1 MTRQLARIAVRH
13 LARHPWQ
20 LGLAVLGIA
29 LGVAVAVSIDLA
41 NESARRAF
49 SLATVAVTGRATHQV
64 VGGPSGLPDDFYRV
78 LKVDLG
84 ARLAA
89 PVLSGDVATADRP
102 GRTFTVLGVD
112 PFAEAPFRPYLDAEG
127 VRTAGTAESG
137 SSPPGA
143 AAGERRDPPP
153 RDRLSTVAA
162 LVTRSGTILMARPTG
177 RELGIGV
184 GDRLAVRAAGIRREL
199 TVAGLLDPGDEA
211 SARALDG
218 LLVTDISTAQEI
230 FGAAG
235 RLGRIDLIVADDEAG
250 RALLGRIA
258 GALPP
263 GAELVAAGARA
274 GTTAQMIR
282 AFQWNLTALSLLA
295 LVVGMFLIYQTMTFS
310 VVQRRPLIGAL
321 RAIGVTRAEIFALV
335 MTEAA
340 LIGVAGTAVGLG
352 LALALARGLLSLVT
366 RTINDLYFVVNVR
379 QLALDPITLVK
390 GIALGIGATL
400 AAALPPALE
409 STRVAPN
416 IVLQR
421 STIESRLRQRLPL
434 FGVVG
439 ALCSVLGVALFAF
452 PSRDPFLA
460 FAGLAA
466 VLIGFALVSP
476 LATYLLATGA
486 RPLLAKSLGLWGRMA
501 ARGVITSLSRTAI
514 AVAALS
520 IAVATTVGVSLMV
533 SSFRGTVSRWLESSL
548 IADVYA
554 TAPGLVSRRGEAT
567 IRAELV
573 DRLRRAPGVQAITS
587 VRTARVRW
595 NEQPIDLVVTDL
607 SAVSQRPYRFAEGN
621 PEEIWPA
628 LESADAVA
636 VSEPFAFHHRVE
648 VGQSLDLTTDDGV
661 RPFRIVGVYYDYGSD
676 SGVVMIN
683 RKRYER
689 HFRDRGITGLGFIAT
704 PGYSIDKL
712 LSELR
717 AIVGRDEQQLLL
729 RSNRAL
735 RETSLQIFDRT
746 FAITQVLRLLSV
758 AVAFIGVLSALMAL
772 QLERARE
779 LAVMRAV
786 GLLPRELRV
795 LVTYQ
800 TGLMG
805 LFAGLLSL
813 PLGLL
818 LAHILV
824 HAINKR
830 SFGWTLQLSLSPG
843 IFVQALLVAL
853 GAALLAGVY
862 PGWRMSRANPAGAL
876 RD

>member
-1 MTRQLARIAVRH
+1 MTPTLWRFSLRSLTRHPLLTGLSVVGIAIGIAV
-13 LARHPWQ
+13 
-20 LGLAVLGIA
+20 V
-29 LGVAVAVSIDLA
+29 VSMDLA

-49 SLATVAVTGRATHQV
+49 GLSAEAVGGKATHSI
-64 VGGPSGLPDDFYRV
+64 VGGPSGLEEELYRRLRV
-78 LKVDLG
+78 ELG
-84 ARLAA
+84 MQAAA
-89 PVLSGDVATADRP
+89 PVVEGFARVPSAP
-102 GRTFTVLGVD
+102 GRTFQVLGLD
-112 PFAEAPFRPYLDAEG
+112 FFAEARLRPHFGKGSLDLRALMTTPASALLAET
-127 VRTAGTAESG
+127 TAAELEIHEGETISLVIE
-137 SSPPGA
+137 GA
-143 AAGERRDPPP
+143 ERR
-153 RDRLSTVAA
+153 VK
-162 LVTRSGTILMARPTG
+162 LVGLIRGNRSGGLQAIEDSLLM
-177 RELGIGV
+177 
-184 GDRLAVRAAGIRREL
+184 
-199 TVAGLLDPGDEA
+199 
-211 SARALDG
+211 
-218 LLVTDISTAQEI
+218 DISSAQEI
-230 FGAAG
+230 LGKVG
-235 RLGRIDLIVADDEAG
+235 RLDRIDLIAPASDPKLLDRV
-250 RALLGRIA
+250 RAI
-258 GALPP
+258 LP
-263 GAELVAAGARA
+263 A
-274 GTTAQMIR
+274 GTQLIHASARVQTLDRLTR
-282 AFQWNLTALSLLA
+282 AFRLNLTALSLLA
-295 LVVGMFLIYQTMTFS
+295 LLVGIFLIYNTMTFS
-310 VVQRRPLIGAL
+310 LVQRRELLGTL
-321 RAIGVTRAEIFALV
+321 RALGVTRGQVFWLLLG
-335 MTEAA
+335 EAG
-340 LIGVAGTAVGLG
+340 LLGIVGTALGMVGGIALG
-352 LALALARGLLSLVT
+352 HGLVRLVT

>member
-1 MTRQLARIAVRH
+1 MTPTLWRFSLRSLTRHPLLTGLSVVGIAIGIAV
-13 LARHPWQ
+13 
-20 LGLAVLGIA
+20 V
-29 LGVAVAVSIDLA
+29 VSMDLA

-49 SLATVAVTGRATHQV
+49 GLSAEAVGGKATHSI
-64 VGGPSGLPDDFYRV
+64 VGGPSGLEEELYRRLRV
-78 LKVDLG
+78 ELG
-84 ARLAA
+84 MQAAA
-89 PVLSGDVATADRP
+89 PVVEGFARVPSAP
-102 GRTFTVLGVD
+102 GRTFQVLGLD
-112 PFAEAPFRPYLDAEG
+112 FFAEARLRPHFGKGSLDLRALMTTPASALLAET
-127 VRTAGTAESG
+127 TAAELEIHEGETISLVIE
-137 SSPPGA
+137 GA
-143 AAGERRDPPP
+143 ERR
-153 RDRLSTVAA
+153 VK
-162 LVTRSGTILMARPTG
+162 LVGLIRGNRSGGLQAIEDSLLM
-177 RELGIGV
+177 
-184 GDRLAVRAAGIRREL
+184 
-199 TVAGLLDPGDEA
+199 
-211 SARALDG
+211 
-218 LLVTDISTAQEI
+218 DISSAQEI
-230 FGAAG
+230 LGKVG
-235 RLGRIDLIVADDEAG
+235 RLDRIDLIAPD
-250 RALLGRIA
+250 
-258 GALPP
+258 
-263 GAELVAAGARA
+263 
-274 GTTAQMIR
+274 
-282 AFQWNLTALSLLA
+282 LTALSLLA
-295 LVVGMFLIYQTMTFS
+295 LLVGIFLIYNTMTFS
-310 VVQRRPLIGAL
+310 LVQRRELLGTL
-321 RAIGVTRAEIFALV
+321 RALGVTRGQVFWLLLG
-335 MTEAA
+335 EAG
-340 LIGVAGTAVGLG
+340 LLGIVGTALGMVGGIALG
-352 LALALARGLLSLVT
+352 HGLVRLVT